1 LGECRQKLLPY
12 QRQWLTD
19 THRFRIAN
27 KARQVGWS
35 TVIGLEALIQATYRR
50 RQQII
55 VSASEKNA
63 QEVLGY
69 ARGWLELANFCGC
82 EIQTDIDSQT
92 ELSIAGGQKILSL
105 PQNPR
110 TIRGFAGDVYLDEYA
125 HHRDAR
131 EIYTAVFPST
141 TRGYRLSV
149 VSTPLGESGEY
160 HKLWSGSNDYSRH
173 RITIHDA
180 IRDGLA
186 VDVEAIRRNMDAE
199 SFRQEYEC
207 EFIDEST
214 SYFPYEL
221 LVSCTGPFPAD
232 RSGSHYLGV
241 DVGRRHDRTA
251 ISVVQQLGN
260 VYYAY
265 PVEVMA
271 RTEFAIQQTAIEQ
284 IWTERKIQRGAID
297 ESGIGM
303 QLAEDLRRE
312 LGNIEP
318 VTFTNLIKES
328 LVVTVR
334 RLLEAR
340 RLVLPED
347 DQGLIADMHS
357 IKKEITI
364 AGNVRYDAER
374 SESGHADRFWA
385 LALAVHASGALQ
397 YQMTEDDFRSVEMPE
412 MEAITVTEG
421 Y

>member
-1 LGECRQKLLPY
+1 MSNSSGALARFLAESRQKLLPY
-12 QRQWLTD
+12 QRQWLID
-19 THRFRIAN
+19 SSRFRIAN

-35 TVIGLEALIQATYRR
+35 TVVGLEALIQAAYKH

-69 ARGWLELANFCGC
+69 AKGWLELANFCGC
-82 EIQTDIDSQT
+82 ELQTGVDSQT
-92 ELSIAGGQKILSL
+92 ELSIAGSQKILSL

-125 HHRDAR
+125 HHRDAK
-131 EIYTAVFPST
+131 EIYTSVFPST

-160 HKLWSGSNDYSRH
+160 HKLWSGPNDYSRH
-173 RITIHDA
+173 RTTIHDA
-180 IRDGLA
+180 VRDGLA
-186 VDVEAIRRNMDAE
+186 IDVEAIRRNMYAE

-221 LVSCTGPFPAD
+221 LVACTGPMPAEHT
-232 RSGSHYLGV
+232 GNHYLGV

-260 VYYAY
+260 AYYAY

-271 RTEFAIQQTAIEQ
+271 RTEFAIQRAGIKQ
-284 IWTERKIQRGAID
+284 IWGERKIQRGAID

-318 VTFTNLIKES
+318 VTFTNAIKET
-328 LVVTVR
+328 LVVTVK

-340 RLVLPED
+340 RLILPED
-347 DQGLIADMHS
+347 DKGLISDMHS

-364 AGNVRYDAER
+364 AGNIRYDAER

-385 LALAVHASGALQ
+385 LALAVHASAALRRTPRGKV
-397 YQMTEDDFRSVEMPE
+397 Y
-412 MEAITVTEG
+412 
-421 Y
+421 

>member
-1 LGECRQKLLPY
+1 MSNSSDGLTRFLAECQRKLLPY

-19 THRFRIAN
+19 TSRFRIAN

-35 TVIGLEALIQATYRR
+35 TVIGLEALFQAAFRR
-50 RQQII
+50 RQQIV

-69 ARGWLELANFCGC
+69 AKGWLELANFCGC
-82 EIQTDIDSQT
+82 DIQTDVDSQT
-92 ELSIAGGQKILSL
+92 ELSIAGSQKILSL

-125 HHRDAR
+125 HHRDAK

-160 HKLWSGSNDYSRH
+160 HKLWSGANDCSRH
-173 RITIHDA
+173 RTTIHDA
-180 IRDGLA
+180 VRDGLA
-186 VDVEAIRRNMDAE
+186 VDVEAIRRNMDTE

-221 LVSCTGPFPAD
+221 LVACTGSMPAEHT
-232 RSGSHYLGV
+232 GSHYLGV

-265 PVEVMA
+265 PVETMA
-271 RTEFAIQQTAIEQ
+271 RTEFAIQRAGIRH
-284 IWTERKIQRGAID
+284 IWSERKIQRGAID

-318 VTFTNLIKES
+318 VTFTNAIKEA
-328 LVVTVR
+328 LVVTVK

-347 DQGLIADMHS
+347 DKGLISDMHS

-385 LALAVHASGALQ
+385 LALAVHASAALRRTPRGKV
-397 YQMTEDDFRSVEMPE
+397 Y
-412 MEAITVTEG
+412 
-421 Y
+421 